1 MGVCLPFVKHKTT
14 FVRSTEVNHVGVWAV
29 AKRGQILLLMLGLSR
44 QSVAAWVQRVFGR
57 ENLLGFGPF
66 AVEKRV

>member
-1 MGVCLPFVKHKTT
+1 
-14 FVRSTEVNHVGVWAV
+14 
-29 AKRGQILLLMLGLSR
+29 MLGLSR